1 MWSTKPKQLIDRAA
15 LFQQIAVTDG
25 LTGITLLGGEP
36 LQQAHN
42 SLWLLERVRALGLD
56 AVVYSGYELAE
67 IQDDPALSKVW
78 GCCDILI
85 AGRYDQLQRNLY
97 LQWRGSDNQQLLFPS
112 GKYDTQRLCNAN
124 EVELIIDEQGAA
136 TLLGYPQHLD
146 LIHTLLD

>member
-1 MWSTKPKQLIDRAA
+1 MWSAKPNQLVERTTLLA
-15 LFQQIAVTDG
+15 QIAAAEG

-67 IQDDPALSKVW
+67 IQADQLLRQVW
-78 GCCDILI
+78 DNCDILI
-85 AGRYDQLQRNLY
+85 SGRYDQRKRNLN

-112 GKYDTQRLCNAN
+112 GKYDASMLSDAN
-124 EVELIIDEQGAA
+124 EMELVIDEQGAV
-136 TLLGYPQHLD
+136 TLLGYPQRPD
-146 LIHTLLD
+146 LIHILVD